1 MGLAEQSAMQLK
13 NNREKLMGTLGF
25 DLVRGLRPLGQS
37 SDFLCLGI
45 IMSNMQM
52 RSGVRNKLLIEG
64 RETPL

>member
-13 NNREKLMGTLGF
+13 NNKEKLMGTLGF

>member
-1 MGLAEQSAMQLK
+1 MQLK